1 MDIITKSAKQKQVIN
16 IVDEEMEQ
24 LDLDNPSVTM
34 SKIQNRMLCEDLIHG
49 DLLYYAKAYFTE
61 KLLNHEEF
69 YNEGEQGGRITK

>member
-34 SKIQNRMLCEDLIHG
+34 NKITNKMLMNDLFQG
-49 DLLYYAKAYFTE
+49 DLETYAKAYFTD
-61 KLLNHEEF
+61 KLLTHKEF
-69 YNEGEQGGRITK
+69 HHEGEVGGRITK

>member
-1 MDIITKSAKQKQVIN
+1 MDIITKSAKQKEI
-16 IVDEEMEQ
+16 IKLIDEEMEQ

-34 SKIQNRMLCEDLIHG
+34 SKIQNRMLREDLIHG

-69 YNEGEQGGRITK
+69 YNEGEHGGRITK